1 MTVRVLDR
9 IYRASGALA
18 AFFMV
23 MIAVLTLSQIGGRL
37 IGVQVR
43 DAGEFAGFAM
53 AASSFLALAYT
64 LRTGGHI
71 RVSLLITRLHGRA
84 QRIAEGWCL
93 LFASLAVGSFAWFSI
108 TMVWQSYELG
118 DISTGMIGVPLW
130 IPQLGMAVG
139 VVLLE
144 VAFLE
149 ECVRFFRGG
158 EPTYRN
164 VEADDHFE

>member
-1 MTVRVLDR
+1 MIVRVIDR
-9 IYRASGALA
+9 IYSASGALA

-23 MIAVLTLSQIGGRL
+23 MIAVLTLAQIVGRL
-37 IGVQVR
+37 FGIQVR

-93 LFASLAVGSFAWFSI
+93 LFATVAVGFFAWYSI
-108 TMVWQSYELG
+108 SMVWQSHELG
-118 DISTGMIGVPLW
+118 DVSTGMIGVPLW
-130 IPQLGMAVG
+130 IPQIGMALG
-139 VVLLE
+139 IVLLE

-149 ECVRFFRGG
+149 ECVRFCRGG

-164 VEADDHFE
+164 IEADDHFE